1 MAYIQYI
8 NGIASNIYRLPDHEM
23 AIFGRGD
30 HCEFQ
35 LFHKKVSREHFAIQR
50 DEDGSFVLIDLG
62 SKNSTHHN
70 DKKLI
75 NETVV
80 LKNNDRIQAADFTF
94 IFYASKP
101 DCSTA
106 EIMAQVANKLQTEEV
121 GFRTAMHAVVD
132 AYDNQ

>member
-8 NGIASNIYRLPDHEM
+8 NGIASNIYRLSNHNM
-23 AIFGRGD
+23 TIFGRGD

-35 LFHKKVSREHFAIQR
+35 LFHKKVSREHFAIKR
-50 DEDGSFVLIDLG
+50 EDSGNFILIGLG
-62 SKNSTHHN
+62 AKNGTYYN
-70 DKKLI
+70 DRKLI
-75 NETVV
+75 NETVI
-80 LKNNDRIQAADFTF
+80 LKNNDRIRAGEFLF
-94 IFYASKP
+94 IFYSSKP

-106 EIMAQVANKLQTEEV
+106 EIMAQVANKLETEEV

>member
-35 LFHKKVSREHFAIQR
+35 LFHKKVSREHFAIEK
-50 DEDGSFVLIDLG
+50 DEDGSFILIDLG
-62 SKNSTHHN
+62 AKNSTYHN
-70 DKKLI
+70 DRKLI

-80 LKNNDRIQAADFTF
+80 LKNNDRIRAGHFVF
-94 IFYASKP
+94 IYYASKP

-106 EIMAQVANKLQTEEV
+106 EIMAQVANKLETEDV

-132 AYDNQ
+132 SYDNQ